1 MALSIIDQEYY
12 KHYARAVVQQ
22 FKPLTREQFRSLVA
36 KIALL

>member
-1 MALSIIDQEYY
+1 MTLIDAEYY

-22 FKPLTREQFRSLVA
+22 FKPLTREQFVALVT

>member
-22 FKPLTREQFRSLVA
+22 FKPLTRDQFVALVT
-36 KIALL
+36 KITLL